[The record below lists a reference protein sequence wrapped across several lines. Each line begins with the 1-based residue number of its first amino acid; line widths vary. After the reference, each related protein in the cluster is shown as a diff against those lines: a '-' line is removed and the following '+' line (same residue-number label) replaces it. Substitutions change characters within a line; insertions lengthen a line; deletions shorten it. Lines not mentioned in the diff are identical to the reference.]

1 LLAGDEASCSRSF
14 HPGIGAAGR
23 SHADARGRTPE
34 RNVTMVSKEEFDK
47 AAEEVKAITKCTNDE
62 QLELYGWF
70 KQANVGDC
78 NIGSR
83 PAPGAVRARSA
94 LRSTPLARSFR
105 PSRARSRVMWRA
117 RARFH
122 RHHRIARAALN
133 PRPCRSPRSVHPTLS
148 SYRSVLLS
156 AARPGM
162 FDPKGKAKWDAW
174 DKCKGVSSE
183 EAMKNYVELV
193 ESLKAKYA

>member
-1 LLAGDEASCSRSF
+1 MLAGDEASCSRSF

-94 LRSTPLARSFR
+94 LRSTPLAR
-105 PSRARSRVMWRA
+105 
-117 RARFH
+117 
-122 RHHRIARAALN
+122 
-133 PRPCRSPRSVHPTLS
+133 
-148 SYRSVLLS
+148 
-156 AARPGM
+156 
-162 FDPKGKAKWDAW
+162 
-174 DKCKGVSSE
+174 
-183 EAMKNYVELV
+183 
-193 ESLKAKYA
+193 

>member
-1 LLAGDEASCSRSF
+1 MLAGDEASCSRSF

-117 RARFH
+117 
-122 RHHRIARAALN
+122 
-133 PRPCRSPRSVHPTLS
+133 PRTLS
-148 SYRSVLLS
+148 SSSSHRARGAQSPSMSLTSDRSTQPSHHIVPCFS
-156 AARPGM
+156 PQPAPGCSTR
-162 FDPKGKAKWDAW
+162 KGKRSGTRGTSARACPRRKR
-174 DKCKGVSSE
+174 
-183 EAMKNYVELV
+183 
-193 ESLKAKYA
+193 